1 MQKNYSPRLV
11 MQIPKENAYTGLSIK
26 PDIDEEFERLSKTYD
41 IHEIHS
47 VNSFIEQHKNILGFI
62 NEITP
67 LINDYFPDYKKIIEF
82 CKDPELNE
90 LDFIMIYIEGISF
103 DEDYEKLKKFK
114 NEPLYLSKFSK
125 NINGLVCVELW

>member
-1 MQKNYSPRLV
+1 MQKSYSPRLV

-47 VNSFIEQHKNILGFI
+47 VKSFIEQHKNILGFI
-62 NEITP
+62 NDITP

>member
-47 VNSFIEQHKNILGFI
+47 VKSFIEQHKNI
-62 NEITP
+62 
-67 LINDYFPDYKKIIEF
+67 
-82 CKDPELNE
+82 
-90 LDFIMIYIEGISF
+90 GIH
-103 DEDYEKLKKFK
+103 
-114 NEPLYLSKFSK
+114 
-125 NINGLVCVELW
+125 

>member
-1 MQKNYSPRLV
+1 MHTPDCQLNPILMRNLKDYQKLT
-11 MQIPKENAYTGLSIK
+11 IFTKSIVLRVSLNNIK
-26 PDIDEEFERLSKTYD
+26 
-41 IHEIHS
+41 
-47 VNSFIEQHKNILGFI
+47 ILGFI

>member
-47 VNSFIEQHKNILGFI
+47 VNSFIEQYKNILGFI